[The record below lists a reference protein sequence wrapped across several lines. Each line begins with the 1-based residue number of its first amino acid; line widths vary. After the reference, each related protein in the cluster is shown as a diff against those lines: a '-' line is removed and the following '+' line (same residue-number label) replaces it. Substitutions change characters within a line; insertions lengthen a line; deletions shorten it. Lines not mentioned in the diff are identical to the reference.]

1 MWAGLQVAFIGALGL
16 AFILTGVLQLYR
28 SKIVWTPRRL
38 PSPFYWL
45 FAVEGVGVLARRSL
59 DRRRGLPRMEV
70 PTPAIRKTSTCT
82 TLPLLQASPA
92 LI

>member
-38 PSPFYWL
+38 PSPFYFILAGL
-45 FAVEGVGVLARRSL
+45 FAHFLFISVVFMYVRYVPEP
-59 DRRRGLPRMEV
+59 RGNAFSGSE
-70 PTPAIRKTSTCT
+70 IE
-82 TLPLLQASPA
+82 
-92 LI
+92 